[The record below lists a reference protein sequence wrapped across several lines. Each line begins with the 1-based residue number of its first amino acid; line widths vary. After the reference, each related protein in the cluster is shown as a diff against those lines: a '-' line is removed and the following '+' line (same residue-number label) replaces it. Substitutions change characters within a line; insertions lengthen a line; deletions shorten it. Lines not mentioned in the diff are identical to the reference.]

1 MPQTDLLGFPS
12 TIFFLIIAFV
22 GGYFFWV
29 SVFFPRI
36 IAILKV
42 RKSVALIKQV
52 DLSKDLSTF
61 SENSLN
67 RSINSNVILQKE
79 MFKSTVFIPFFL
91 ASTDDLLLAFN
102 FFNLI
107 MSFYFVLRSTLITS
121 YSDASLNYL
130 SPITSLDYVAALS
143 HKAQVIRSYIFKSF
157 KSDLRELITH
167 LNLNWSNKRNFL
179 FFSVSASIINFSINQ
194 ILQEHSQVVKI
205 KLYTALAERFKLA
218 KRILLTKPSP
228 KVRITKKKK
237 KS

>member
-36 IAILKV
+36 MAILKV
-42 RKSVALIKQV
+42 RKSVASIRQA
-52 DLSKDLSTF
+52 DLSKDLSSF
-61 SENSLN
+61 SENTLN
-67 RSINSNVILQKE
+67 KAIKSNAILQKGI
-79 MFKSTVFIPFFL
+79 FKSTIIVPLFL

-102 FFNLI
+102 FFNLVI
-107 MSFYFVLRSTLITS
+107 CFYFLLRATLTS
-121 YSDASLNYL
+121 SHSDASLNYL
-130 SPITSLDYVAALS
+130 SPITSLDYVAELS
-143 HKAQVIRSYIFKSF
+143 YKAQVIRSYIFKSF
-157 KSDLRELITH
+157 KGDFRELITH
-167 LNLNWSNKRNFL
+167 LNLNWSNKRELL
-179 FFSVSASIINFSINQ
+179 FFSVSASIINASINQ

-218 KRILLTKPSP
+218 KRILLTKPLP
-228 KVRITKKKK
+228 KARITKKKK